1 MVASGLDPNALE
13 GEPENDYSLDWVWA
27 AFWRLTT
34 CRGVGMAPGQIPWT
48 AVAQYGRE
56 QCGID
61 DPDEL
66 DDFWDLI
73 HAMDLEFLKP
83 KEGDN

>member
-1 MVASGLDPNALE
+1 ME
-13 GEPENDYSLDWVWA
+13 
-27 AFWRLTT
+27 
-34 CRGVGMAPGQIPWT
+34 PGQIPWT

-61 DPDEL
+61 DPDDL

-73 HAMDLEFLKP
+73 HAMDMEFLKP
-83 KEGDN
+83 KGGEESGEPL